1 MTFDKD
7 EAFEQIG
14 DCENR
19 SEKLSD
25 WELEFI
31 DSISHQ
37 LTRTGSLSENQVE
50 TVLRTWS
57 KVT

>member
-1 MTFDKD
+1 MAVDYD
-7 EAFEQIG
+7 EVLEQIN

-25 WELEFI
+25 WELQFI
-31 DSISHQ
+31 DSISQQ
-37 LTRTGSLSENQVE
+37 LSKTGSLSSKQLE
-50 TVLRTWS
+50 TLDKIWE

>member
-1 MTFDKD
+1 MAVDYS
-7 EAFEQIG
+7 EVLEQIG

-25 WELEFI
+25 WELQFI
-31 DSISHQ
+31 DSISQQ
-37 LTRTGSLSENQVE
+37 LSKTGSLSSKQLE
-50 TVLRTWS
+50 TLDKIWE

>member
-1 MTFDKD
+1 MAVDYD
-7 EAFEQIG
+7 EVLEQIG

-25 WELEFI
+25 WELQFI
-31 DSISHQ
+31 DSISQQ
-37 LTRTGSLSENQVE
+37 LSKTGSLSSKQLE
-50 TVLRTWS
+50 TLDKIWE

>member
-1 MTFDKD
+1 MAVDYD
-7 EAFEQIG
+7 EVLEQIG

-25 WELEFI
+25 WELQFI
-31 DSISHQ
+31 DSIGQQ
-37 LTRTGSLSENQVE
+37 LSKTGSLSSKQLE
-50 TVLRTWS
+50 TLDKIWE